1 MNQTTELV
9 HPTAM
14 IDDGVRLGVRTR
26 IGDHVHIERRVIVGE
41 ECTVGGKSF
50 IAAGAVIGNRVVIGT
65 NVHVCG
71 GVTLEDGVLIGAGT
85 AFTNNRFPR
94 ATTPDLRML
103 RAIDDERASNETRIR
118 SGATIGAGCVIG
130 SNLEIGAW
138 SMIEMGSV
146 VPADIP
152 DFHWVMGCPAR
163 SVGVVCKCGH
173 LIAKFRELDLANP
186 VIVPCGVC
194 ELSYEIDSD
203 RTVRPLTAQQLNS
216 EIFVDQQ

>member
-1 MNQTTELV
+1 
-9 HPTAM
+9 M
-14 IDDGVRLGVRTR
+14 IDDGVKLGVRTR
-26 IGDHVHIERRVIVGE
+26 VGDHVHIERRAIVGE
-41 ECTVGGKSF
+41 ECIVGSKAF
-50 IAAGAVIGNRVVIGT
+50 IAAGVGIGNRVSIGT
-65 NVHVCG
+65 HVHVCG

-85 AFTNNRFPR
+85 VFTNDRFPR
-94 ATTPDLRML
+94 ATTPDLRKL
-103 RAIDDERASNETRIR
+103 VAIDDERDPNETRIR
-118 SGATIGAGCVIG
+118 RGATIGAGCVIG
-130 SNLEIGAW
+130 SNVEIGAW

-186 VIVPCGVC
+186 VILPCGVC

-203 RTVRPLTAQQLNS
+203 RTVRSLTVQQLNS
-216 EIFVDQQ
+216 EIFVDHQ